1 MKYIFIDTETIGLP
15 KDESL
20 SPMVTDNWPRL
31 VSFAYILCVTSF
43 IKTKVIC

>member
-20 SPMVTDNWPRL
+20 SPMVTDNWTRL
-31 VSFAYILCVTSF
+31 VSFAYRLCVTSL
-43 IKTKVIC
+43 IKTRVMC